1 MAGGPGS
8 RAGLW
13 AAVCDSG
20 RAGRPLPLAGWLL
33 PYRPYAAMPCHE
45 LMHASHATASRIGA
59 VYAVRGYARAR
70 ARVVVAAAPR
80 ARRRRPRRRG
90 RAAAPA
96 PPIARP

>member
-33 PYRPYAAMPCHE
+33 PYMYAAMSSCMPAMPQP
-45 LMHASHATASRIGA
+45 LASARYTRCVATL
-59 VYAVRGYARAR
+59 ARAR
-70 ARVVVAAAPR
+70 ASSSRRRRARGGGGRAAA
-80 ARRRRPRRRG
+80 AARPRRR
-90 RAAAPA
+90 RL
-96 PPIARP
+96 